1 MDVGISGEVLVL
13 RNDVIFAVES
23 TLMIVDILITSLV
36 LVFLIWHRG
45 RETRLSVDDLE
56 KLEGRKKCP

>member
-1 MDVGISGEVLVL
+1 L

-23 TLMIVDILITSLV
+23 TLMIINILLTTCVFAFLV
-36 LVFLIWHRG
+36 WHRS

-56 KLEGRKKCP
+56 ELERRKCP

>member
-1 MDVGISGEVLVL
+1 MDYCVCCEVLDL

-23 TLMIVDILITSLV
+23 TLMIINILLTTCVFAFLV
-36 LVFLIWHRG
+36 WHRS

-56 KLEGRKKCP
+56 ELERRKCP

>member
-1 MDVGISGEVLVL
+1 M
-13 RNDVIFAVES
+13 RNDVIFAVET
-23 TLMIVDILITSLV
+23 TLMIINILLSISILIFLV
-36 LVFLIWHRG
+36 WPRG